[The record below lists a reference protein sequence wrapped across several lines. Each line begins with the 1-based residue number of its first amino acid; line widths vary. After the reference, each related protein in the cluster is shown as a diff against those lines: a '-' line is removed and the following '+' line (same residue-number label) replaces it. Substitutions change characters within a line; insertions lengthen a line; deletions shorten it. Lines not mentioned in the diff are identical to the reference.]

1 MGRSFI
7 LLCLISLSCSSTQQR
22 QGIKGQVFWISGNLM
37 PGLEN
42 PRSIHAGIQR
52 EIFVY
57 QLTTLEQ
64 ATLMENG
71 FFKDIQ
77 TPLVTKVLSK
87 PDGSFKLRLPPGKYS
102 VFVKEEDGL
111 FANLFDKNNAIN
123 PVTVKEKQYSWLP
136 INVDYKAAY

>member
-1 MGRSFI
+1 
-7 LLCLISLSCSSTQQR
+7 
-22 QGIKGQVFWISGNLM
+22 
-37 PGLEN
+37 
-42 PRSIHAGIQR
+42 
-52 EIFVY
+52 
-57 QLTTLEQ
+57 
-64 ATLMENG
+64 MENG